1 MASQSPASRV
11 AADSFPAAVRSSTLS
26 TRTAAALGPHGL
38 VLRLLTEAAE
48 SIHRDRSLAHGTLA
62 RAVALLDAERAAP
75 APHHLGGLVPWQAN
89 KVAAYIE
96 NHLKGGA
103 PVAELAVIAR
113 LSRSHFSRAFKAT
126 FGMSPTQYT
135 LCRRIAQARRLLIET
150 HQPLCEVALVCGF
163 ADQAHLSRT
172 FRRFVGQSP
181 NRWRRAYR
189 PDPDA
194 PASPHRG
201 AAPAGHI
208 LQ

>member
-1 MASQSPASRV
+1 MASLSPAFRI
-11 AADSFPAAVRSSTLS
+11 AADSIQAAVRFNTPP
-26 TRTAAALGPHGL
+26 TRAAAAFGPPGL

-48 SIHRDRSLAHGTLA
+48 SIDRDRSLAHSTLA

-75 APHHLGGLVPWQAN
+75 APHHSGGLAPWQAN
-89 KVAAYIE
+89 KAAAYIE
-96 NHLKGGA
+96 NHLKGG
-103 PVAELAVIAR
+103 VSVYELAVIAR
-113 LSRSHFSRAFKAT
+113 LSRSHFSRAFKAS

-135 LCRRIAQARRLLIET
+135 LGRRIAQARCLLIET
-150 HQPLCEVALVCGF
+150 QQPLCEVALVCGF

-181 NRWRRAYR
+181 NQWRRAYR

-194 PASPHRG
+194 PASPHRD